1 MPEILVAAIDAPTPE
16 PQTRTPRSRS
26 VVPDRRGDRLR
37 DVGVVDANRVG
48 VHAEVESL
56 VPEAL
61 DGAEDRVAEAHAPM
75 VEAEGDLH
83 QATRL
88 TASATASA
96 VTPSS
101 A

>member
-1 MPEILVAAIDAPTPE
+1 MPGILDAAIDAPTPE
-16 PQTRTPRSRS
+16 PQTKTPRCAPARPGSPR
-26 VVPDRRGDRLR
+26 DRLR
-37 DVGVVDANRVG
+37 EVGVVDANGVG
-48 VHAEVESL
+48 VHAEVQRL

-61 DGAEDRVAEAHAPM
+61 DAAEDRVAEPHAPV
-75 VEAEGDLH
+75 VEAERDLH